1 MPHRW
6 RWPGWAPPAALLV
19 LGTLLYVPQLL
30 PGRAPGGGDFAN
42 YVLPYSIYAGQAWA
56 AGRWPPLWNPDVFM
70 GVPYLANLQASTL
83 YPPYLAFALAPAAL
97 ALAWIQALH
106 VGLAGA
112 GMYLY
117 GLYGARLGRPGATV
131 AAVIFMVGPYLT
143 AQMAHNNLLYA
154 LAWTPWLMLAVARC
168 VERPR
173 WWLVAPIALILSMV
187 VLAGHPQM
195 AYFTGLLTAMAAAG
209 PIWRR
214 ARRQRWAKLVQAL
227 VPVGLGVA
235 LGLGLAAAQLVPSA
249 ELVGQSIRSRGVD
262 QALATDSPLFLRGL
276 AGAILP
282 HYSSELTAEI
292 TGTSLGAAALVLA
305 VFAVLTRWR
314 SGFVRGWLLVGLVAI
329 WAATGHT
336 GRLYDLLYLVLPGL
350 SLFRSPARV
359 LVFTQVA
366 LALLAGLGT
375 RVALVRVR
383 TRNPGPVLAAGGLA
397 LAPPVAVALYE
408 ALGSPDPRWL
418 RLLPPAPGPPAR
430 DLILTGAFV
439 AAVAAA
445 LVAAAA
451 VPRLRAA
458 LAPAL
463 FGRVLMDTWLAT
475 QPIYSRHATS
485 AAAYSPVGGA
495 RQLLPPPGPGSR
507 FVSLSAT
514 DAGLQA
520 NQGMARGWLDADGY
534 DGGVLPLSSYIAF
547 RKPLLPPGS
556 TNRADYRLP
565 FLTHQLYSLDRLRE
579 MGVANVITADGA
591 DPNPGP
597 CPCLELGDSAAG
609 VQIWRVPDPL
619 GRAWLETGGS
629 RLPQRVEW
637 DRGEQVRVDVDAPDA
652 GVLVLADTDYPGW
665 RAEMDGRPLALERQ
679 AGLLRAVRVPAGHH
693 AVLFIYDPN
702 SVKVGYAI
710 SLISLAALI
719 LLCLLTARR
728 SRRPWLSATRA

>member
-1 MPHRW
+1 MPRGSRW
-6 RWPGWAPPAALLV
+6 LGWAPPAALFV
-19 LGTLLYVPQLL
+19 LGTLLYLPQLL

-83 YPPYLAFALAPAAL
+83 YPPYLAFALAPAAP

-131 AAVIFMVGPYLT
+131 AAAIFMVGPYLT
-143 AQMAHNNLLYA
+143 SQMAHNNLLYA

-168 VERPR
+168 VDRPR
-173 WWLVAPIALILSMV
+173 WWLAAPIAVILAMV
-187 VLAGHPQM
+187 ILAGHPQM
-195 AYFTGLLTAMAAAG
+195 TYFAGLLAAMAAAG
-209 PIWRR
+209 AVWRR
-214 ARRQRWAKLVQAL
+214 VRCRHWAELIQAL
-227 VPVGLGVA
+227 APVGLGAA

-282 HYSSELTAEI
+282 HYSSELTPEI

-305 VFAVLTRWR
+305 LLAVLTRWR
-314 SGFVRGWLLVGLVAI
+314 SGFVRGWLLVGLVGI

-336 GRLYDLLYLVLPGL
+336 GRLYDLLYQVLPGL
-350 SLFRSPARV
+350 GLFRSPARV
-359 LVFTQVA
+359 LVFTQMA

-383 TRNPGPVLAAGGLA
+383 TWKPGPVLAAGGLA
-397 LAPPVAVALYE
+397 LLPPAAAAAYE

-418 RLLPPAPGPPAR
+418 RLLPRAPGPPAG
-430 DLILTGAFV
+430 DLLVTGAFI
-439 AAVAAA
+439 AAVVVA
-445 LVAAAA
+445 LVAVAA
-451 VPRLRAA
+451 VPRLRPA

-463 FGRVLMDTWLAT
+463 IGLVLFDTWLAT
-475 QPIYSRHATS
+475 QPIYSRHAAT
-485 AAAYSPVGGA
+485 AAAYSPSGGA

-520 NQGMARGWLDADGY
+520 NQGMIGGWLDADGY
-534 DGGVLPLSSYIAF
+534 DGGVLPLSRYVAF
-547 RKPLLPPGS
+547 RRPLLPPGS
-556 TNRADYRLP
+556 SNRADYRLP

-579 MGVANVITADGA
+579 MGVAAVITADGEN
-591 DPNPGP
+591 PNPGS
-597 CPCLELGDSAAG
+597 CPCLEPGDSATG

-619 GRAWLETGGS
+619 GRAWLETGAS
-629 RLPQRVEW
+629 RLPQRVVF
-637 DRGEQVRVDVDAPDA
+637 DRGEQVRVEVDAPDS

-665 RAEMDGRPLALERQ
+665 RAELDGRQVALERHE
-679 AGLLRAVRVPAGHH
+679 GLLRAVRVPAGHH
-693 AVLFIYDPN
+693 AVLFVYDPI
-702 SVKVGYAI
+702 SVRAGY
-710 SLISLAALI
+710 LITLTSLAALV
-719 LLCLLTARR
+719 LFCVLVARR
-728 SRRPWLSATRA
+728 SRPGWIRRF